1 MEPHRPAKSPR
12 EADAPKAPEKEAQQE
27 TPQSAQ
33 PLLKL
38 LARLLA
44 RRHLHDSQISVD
56 SRG

>member
-1 MEPHRPAKSPR
+1 MEPHLPSKSPR
-12 EADAPKAPEKEAQQE
+12 EANVPKAPEKEAQQE
-27 TPQSAQ
+27 IPQSAQ

-44 RRHLHDSQISVD
+44 RRHIRDSENSVD